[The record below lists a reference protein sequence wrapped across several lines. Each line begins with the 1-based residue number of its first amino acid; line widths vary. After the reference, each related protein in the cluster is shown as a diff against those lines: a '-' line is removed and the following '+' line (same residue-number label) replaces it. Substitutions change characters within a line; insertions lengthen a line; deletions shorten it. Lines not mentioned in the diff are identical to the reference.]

1 MVEFS
6 DNGYF
11 EEKVLDIFDRKV
23 ELIFSCEF
31 EKNKIL
37 LFKFLEDFDVDDKFD
52 RYEESR
58 LLFKN
63 YERADIEEETF
74 LLDGFWI
81 KAKNLDSSKVL
92 DSCDNVFKV
101 YVDPMNLCSKE
112 EIIEYLK
119 SDNADELFKSAV
131 KLVMHNGGASS
142 SFLQR
147 RFAIGYSRA
156 AKLIDIMEAFGFVAP
171 MNGEKYRKVLITPE
185 MYKEYFSEDFV

>member
-1 MVEFS
+1 MVVTRNKT
-6 DNGYF
+6 D
-11 EEKVLDIFDRKV
+11 EEKVIDVLYGGIKLVTSYSFENNKVVLFEFCGDKTLSDVFDVYDKIKEIFD
-23 ELIFSCEF
+23 EF
-31 EKNKIL
+31 K
-37 LFKFLEDFDVDDKFD
+37 DVT
-52 RYEESR
+52 
-58 LLFKN
+58 L
-63 YERADIEEETF
+63 EEETF

-92 DSCDNVFKV
+92 DSCGNVLKV

-147 RFAIGYSRA
+147 RLAIGYSRA
-156 AKLIDIMEAFGFVAP
+156 AKLIDIMEVFEFVAP
-171 MNGEKYRKVLITPE
+171 MNGEKYRKVLITSE
-185 MYKEYFSEDFV
+185 MYKEYFGEDFV

>member
-1 MVEFS
+1 MVVTRNKT
-6 DNGYF
+6 D
-11 EEKVLDIFDRKV
+11 EEKVIDVLYGGIKLVTSYSFENNKVVLFEFCGDKTLSDVFDVYDKIKEIFD
-23 ELIFSCEF
+23 EF
-31 EKNKIL
+31 K
-37 LFKFLEDFDVDDKFD
+37 DVT
-52 RYEESR
+52 
-58 LLFKN
+58 L
-63 YERADIEEETF
+63 EEETF

-156 AKLIDIMEAFGFVAP
+156 ARLIDIMELFGFIGPVTD
-171 MNGEKYRKVLITPE
+171 ERFREVFITPE
-185 MYKEYFSEDFV
+185 KYKEYFSEDFV